1 MGHGGKQVAARSVH
15 VGLNRVS
22 AAHYGSEQP
31 LRGAV
36 ADAEAMRAI
45 AGANGFTATLL
56 LNEAAT
62 VLAVSQAIAAAAAQ
76 LRVGD
81 TFFLS
86 YAGHGSQL
94 FDGAGDEPD
103 SLDETLCLFDRM
115 LLDDELHGL
124 LLGFDA
130 GVRVLVITDSCHSA
144 SATRLMVDPAAE
156 EFPNG
161 IIGPAYPALDEVR
174 FRHIEEEVAREIYG
188 ASAPRYDEARLLAGA
203 SRQADLR
210 CAKVHLAACQDN
222 QLAADASDHG
232 YFTKQLLHH
241 WDQGAFAGSYDDLFR
256 ALDRA
261 MPRRQRP
268 NLETGGD
275 AALFVSQRPFSI

>member
-1 MGHGGKQVAARSVH
+1 MAALSVH

-22 AAHYGSEQP
+22 PAHYGSEQP

-36 ADAEAMRAI
+36 ADAQAMQAI
-45 AGANGFTATLL
+45 ADANGFTSTLL
-56 LNEAAT
+56 LNEAGT
-62 VLAVSQAIAAAAAQ
+62 VLAVSQAIRTAAAR
-76 LRVGD
+76 LRSGD
-81 TFFLS
+81 SFFLS

-94 FDGAGDEPD
+94 FDGTGEEPD

-130 GVRVLVITDSCHSA
+130 RVRVLVITDSCHSA
-144 SATRLMVDPAAE
+144 SATRPIIDPEADD
-156 EFPNG
+156 FPDG

-188 ASAPRYDEARLLAGA
+188 ASASRYDEARVLAGA
-203 SRQADLR
+203 YRQADLR

>member
-1 MGHGGKQVAARSVH
+1 MAALSVH

-36 ADAEAMRAI
+36 ADAQAMQAI
-45 AGANGFTATLL
+45 ADANGFTSTLL
-56 LNEAAT
+56 LNEAGT
-62 VLAVSQAIAAAAAQ
+62 VLAVSQAIRTAAAR
-76 LRVGD
+76 LRSGD
-81 TFFLS
+81 SFFLS

-94 FDGAGDEPD
+94 FDGTGEEPD

-115 LLDDELHGL
+115 LLDDELRGL

-144 SATRLMVDPAAE
+144 TATRLVIDAGAD

-161 IIGPAYPALDEVR
+161 IIGPAYPALDEIR
-174 FRHIEEEVAREIYG
+174 FRQIEEAAAREIYG
-188 ASAPRYDEARLLAGA
+188 ASASRYDEARVLAGA
-203 SRQADLR
+203 ARQTDLR

-222 QLAADASDHG
+222 QLAADAGDHG

-275 AALFVSQRPFSI
+275 AALFVSQRPFST

>member
-1 MGHGGKQVAARSVH
+1 MTALSVH

-31 LRGAV
+31 LPGAI
-36 ADAEAMRAI
+36 ADAQAMQAI
-45 AGANGFTATLL
+45 AHASGFSATLL
-56 LNEAAT
+56 LDEAAT
-62 VLAVSQAIAAAAAQ
+62 VLAVSQAIAAAAAR
-76 LRVGD
+76 LGPGD
-81 TFFLS
+81 IFFLS

-94 FDGAGDEPD
+94 FDGTDDEPD

-144 SATRLMVDPAAE
+144 TATRLVIDAGAD

-161 IIGPAYPALDEVR
+161 IIGPAYPALDEIR
-174 FRHIEEEVAREIYG
+174 FRQIEEATAREIYG
-188 ASAPRYDEARLLAGA
+188 ASASRYDEARVLAGA
-203 SRQADLR
+203 SRQLDLR

-222 QLAADASDHG
+222 QLAADAGDHG

-275 AALFVSQRPFSI
+275 AALFVSQRPFST

>member
-1 MGHGGKQVAARSVH
+1 MAALSVH

-31 LRGAV
+31 LRGAI
-36 ADAEAMRAI
+36 ADAQAMQAI
-45 AGANGFTATLL
+45 ASANGFTATLL
-56 LNEAAT
+56 LDEAAT
-62 VLAVSQAIAAAAAQ
+62 VLAVSQAIAAAAAR
-76 LRVGD
+76 LGPGD
-81 TFFLS
+81 TFFFS

-94 FDGAGDEPD
+94 FDGTGDEPD
-103 SLDETLCLFDRM
+103 SLNETLCLFDRM

-130 GVRVLVITDSCHSA
+130 GVRALVITDSCHSA
-144 SATRLMVDPAAE
+144 SATRFLIDPGAE

-161 IIGPAYPALDEVR
+161 IIGPAYPALDDVR
-174 FRHIEEEVAREIYG
+174 FRQIEEATAREIYG
-188 ASAPRYDEARLLAGA
+188 VSASRYDEASLLAGA
-203 SRQADLR
+203 YRQTDLR
-210 CAKVHLAACQDN
+210 CAKVHLAACQDD
-222 QLAADASDHG
+222 QLAADAGDHG

-241 WDQGAFAGSYDDLFR
+241 WDQGAFAGSYADLFR

-275 AALFVSQRPFSI
+275 AALFVSQRPFST

>member
-1 MGHGGKQVAARSVH
+1 MTALSVH

-31 LRGAV
+31 LPGAI
-36 ADAEAMRAI
+36 ADAQAMQAI
-45 AGANGFTATLL
+45 AHANGFTATLL
-56 LNEAAT
+56 LDEAAT
-62 VLAVSQAIAAAAAQ
+62 VLAVSRAIAAAAAR
-76 LRVGD
+76 LGPGD
-81 TFFLS
+81 IFFLS

-94 FDGAGDEPD
+94 FDGTGDEPD

-144 SATRLMVDPAAE
+144 TATRLVIDAGAD

-161 IIGPAYPALDEVR
+161 IIGPAYPALDEIR
-174 FRHIEEEVAREIYG
+174 FRQIEEATAREIYG
-188 ASAPRYDEARLLAGA
+188 ASASRYDEARVLAGA
-203 SRQADLR
+203 FRQTDLR

-222 QLAADASDHG
+222 QLAADAGDHG

-275 AALFVSQRPFSI
+275 AALFVSQRPFST